1 MAPAITPIV
10 VDNDS
15 KDRTIARAG
24 AARVIANRENRGFA
38 AAVNQ
43 GVAAT
48 DADTILLLNPDVVL
62 LTALDGLVEA
72 SSRYGLASGKLVDAA
87 GRAQSG
93 FTIRRF
99 PTPAALIF
107 EVLGMN
113 RIWRSNP
120 VNRRYRY
127 FDRSLEESGPV
138 EQPAGAF
145 LMFRRDVW
153 KTTGGFDESFYPIW
167 FEDVDFCR
175 RAHEAGYRIEYVPSV
190 TGAHSGAH
198 SIHQLTTGC
207 RARYWCDSLL
217 RYAAK
222 HFRGPGYRALCAAV
236 LISSIPRM
244 LAGIIR
250 ERSTSPVAVY
260 CKIAWF
266 AGRCLVSFRGRRR
279 VEVETS

>member
-1 MAPAITPIV
+1 MTPIV
-10 VDNDS
+10 VDNASGDE
-15 KDRTIARAG
+15 TVARASG
-24 AARVIANRENRGFA
+24 ARIIANRENRGFA
-38 AAVNQ
+38 AAANQ

-48 DADTILLLNPDVVL
+48 DSDLILLLNPDVTL
-62 LTALDGLVEA
+62 LSAVDAMADAARQFGL
-72 SSRYGLASGKLVDAA
+72 SGGKLIDSE

-99 PTPAALIF
+99 PTPAALVF
-107 EVLGMN
+107 ELFGIN
-113 RIWRSNP
+113 KLWPQNSL
-120 VNRRYRY
+120 NRRYRY
-127 FDRSLEESGPV
+127 LDRSLEEAGPV

-153 KTTGGFDESFYPIW
+153 QKLGGFDEDFQPIW

-175 RAHEAGYRIEYVPSV
+175 RAGNAGYRIEYVPEV
-190 TGAHSGAH
+190 VARHAGAH
-198 SIHQLTTGC
+198 SIAQLPAGC
-207 RARYWCDSLL
+207 RAWYWCVSLL

-222 HFRGPGYRALCAAV
+222 HFGWLGYHAVSAAV
-236 LISSIPRM
+236 VLSAVPRM

-266 AGRCLVSFRGRRR
+266 AGRCLVSFRRRGA
-279 VEVETS
+279 VEVQTS